1 MIQAQEPNTVRVT
14 GALGGPHPAD
24 GLTAEVKLGGG
35 AAMTI
40 LNPQSFEDGG
50 IEWHCR
56 YGNFEGVR
64 YSAAS
69 VIESYDYLLSNEIT
83 TGEAIKRL
91 RDLRGARAYL
101 ARAAEPSA

>member
-1 MIQAQEPNTVRVT
+1 MSERVKIT
-14 GALGGPHPAD
+14 GKLGGPHPAD
-24 GLTAEVKLGGG
+24 GLTAVVDLGDG

-56 YGNFEGVR
+56 YGNVEGVR

-69 VIESYDYLLSNEIT
+69 VIASYDYLLSGEIT
-83 TGEAIKRL
+83 TEEAIKRL
-91 RDLRGARAYL
+91 RDLRGARAHI
-101 ARAAEPSA
+101 AASDQS